1 MNSTIRTVNRV
12 VFFFGALLA
21 GLLATFLDYRVTLGI
36 GAAIFVVAAVVV
48 ILSPLYGSRHGE

>member
-1 MNSTIRTVNRV
+1 V